1 MAVSG
6 DVVGRFR
13 TPVSAVLLYAL
24 MFVVLALFGVVVWPL
39 VAFIPLLLLFRS
51 RQGLTVT
58 TAGVAATNLGTRFIA
73 WESIR
78 GFRAGSIWRGGIMID
93 TDTGSVFGFAPCSWW
108 GGPPGPDALRQLEA
122 LRPSDR
128 LEHPAPG

>member
-1 MAVSG
+1 
-6 DVVGRFR
+6 VVGRFR
-13 TPVSAVLLYAL
+13 TPVSAVLPYAL
-24 MFVVLALFGVVVWPL
+24 MFVVLALFGVVGWLIP
-39 VAFIPLLLLFRS
+39 VAGSAVLLLIRS

-58 TAGVAATNLGTRFIA
+58 AAGVAATNLGTRFIA

-78 GFRAGSIWRGGIMID
+78 GFRAESFWRGGIMID